1 MGEIDGLFRCL
12 DDVDDEVRDRA
23 AMYLRSMR
31 EPDLAE
37 TYLKDG
43 EYQAVLYLSTKLTD
57 DTSGPIYSLSALE
70 TKLVAY
76 IKDTES
82 YAAPFDVTS
91 IPRVSRSSAAAE
103 VARPSSLDTVNAVS
117 TSSNARVSGSVPA
130 APSTAEAQN
139 KYAEQLSG
147 VPEFEG
153 YGALVHSSTKVS
165 MLTESETEYVVGC
178 VKHVF
183 KEHVVFQV
191 SYFSLRLYEAEEG
204 TDAFIF

>member
-1 MGEIDGLFRCL
+1 MGEIDRLFRCL

-117 TSSNARVSGSVPA
+117 TSSNARVSASVPA

>member
-117 TSSNARVSGSVPA
+117 TSSNARVSASVPA